1 MNPWSEKKKKKEKK
15 GVLLGVHLKNNFE
28 SSNFSILVPVDV
40 AMATLMLV
48 FVSHYCLAEEDH
60 MVYLYNYFYEASI
73 VIYI

>member
-15 GVLLGVHLKNNFE
+15 RVLLGVHLKNNFE

-48 FVSHYCLAEEDH
+48 FASRYCLAEEDH